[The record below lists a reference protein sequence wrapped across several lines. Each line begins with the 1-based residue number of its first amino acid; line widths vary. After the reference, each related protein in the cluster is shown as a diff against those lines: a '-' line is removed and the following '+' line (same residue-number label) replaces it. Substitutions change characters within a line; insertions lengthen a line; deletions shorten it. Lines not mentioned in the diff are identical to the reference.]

1 MLDQETQNRIQK
13 ERLQKRRDEQKKLVL
28 EDEENRIGM
37 IYTKEEDDFIKEYI
51 STMTHAEIGFAL
63 GRTLASIDKRASDL
77 KKNKIIYKKSKVR
90 NWSEEEEEYLIKN
103 YKILRHKE
111 MALELKRSTATIGM
125 RISKLRKEGR
135 L

>member
-37 IYTKEEDDFIKEYI
+37 IYTKEEDNFIKEYI

-63 GRTLASIDKRASDL
+63 GRTLASIDKRVSDL
-77 KKNKIIYKKSKVR
+77 KRNKVIYKANKR

-111 MALELKRSTATIGM
+111 MALELKRSTATVGM

>member
-63 GRTLASIDKRASDL
+63 GRTLASIDKRVSDL
-77 KKNKIIYKKSKVR
+77 KRNKVIYKANKR

-103 YKILRHKE
+103 YKVLKNKE
-111 MALELKRSTATIGM
+111 IALELKRSTATVGM